1 MPSVVQQLINSM
13 LQREREREREG
24 KLSASQSHFIA
35 FKREGLGIEKG
46 RERRMEKER

>member
-13 LQREREREREG
+13 LQREREG